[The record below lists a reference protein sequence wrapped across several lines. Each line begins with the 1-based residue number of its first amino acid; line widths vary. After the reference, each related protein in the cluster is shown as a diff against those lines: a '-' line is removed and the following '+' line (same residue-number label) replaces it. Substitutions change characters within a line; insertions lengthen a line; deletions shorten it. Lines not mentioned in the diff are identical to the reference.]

1 LPKRITPERRDDILD
16 AALALLGEGGLAAV
30 TTTALAR
37 RASCSKDTLYTLF
50 ENREA
55 ILAALVQRQADALNA
70 SLQPGAG
77 DPTQALVQAGAQ
89 LLSLLTSPE
98 SLSINRAALADS
110 SGTLSAILIAQGRDR
125 SAPKIVSIIEKLR
138 ANGTIVVNDMQD
150 AYQGFYGLL
159 VGDLQIRALHGALSP
174 LPDALECQARSRRAV
189 QRFVTLFASDGLP
202 LT

>member
-1 LPKRITPERRDDILD
+1 MPKRISPERRDDILD
-16 AALALLGEGGLAAV
+16 AALSLLGEGGLGAV
-30 TTTALAR
+30 TTTALAG

-77 DPTQALVQAGAQ
+77 DPVQALVQAGAQ

-98 SLSINRAALADS
+98 SLLINRAALADP
-110 SGTLSAILIAQGRDR
+110 SGSLSAILIAHGRDR
-125 SAPKIVSIIEKLR
+125 SAPKIISIIEKLR
-138 ANGTIVVNDMQD
+138 ASGTIAVSDPHDV
-150 AYQGFYGLL
+150 YQCFYGLL
-159 VGDLQIRALHGALSP
+159 VGDLQIRALHGALAP
-174 LPDALECQARSRRAV
+174 IPDALECQARSRRAV
-189 QRFVTLFASDGLP
+189 QRFLTLFTTEDSP